1 MVGKAASR
9 RAFYSIYGLTLE
21 STEIFEDGESQ
32 ALANLKMLLPGFG
45 TYCRLYPVLMTR
57 LAN

>member
-9 RAFYSIYGLTLE
+9 KTFYSIYVLTLE
-21 STEIFEDGESQ
+21 STEIFEDGERQ
-32 ALANLKMLLPGFG
+32 ALANLKMLLPGFRA
-45 TYCRLYPVLMTR
+45 YCRLYPVLMSR